1 MNLNRTSPNQT
12 NIMGPCC
19 CLYMYLARLPSSNL
33 NPANIVPIDAPF
45 PHSRPHPLN
54 CDRVLQVL
62 VDWAVHV
69 EPSLPLHARQHIHRV
84 WEGCCAI
91 WANLEVKLGAE
102 KRVRRGRRSQ
112 GELQTDLRVG
122 DK

>member
-12 NIMGPCC
+12 NILGAYVAA
-19 CLYMYLARLPSSNL
+19 YMYLARLPSSNL

-45 PHSRPHPLN
+45 PHSGPHPLN

-91 WANLEVKLGAE
+91 WVNLEVKLG
-102 KRVRRGRRSQ
+102 
-112 GELQTDLRVG
+112 
-122 DK
+122 